1 MSEFVPVVA
10 ASELPPG
17 SGMEATIEGQV
28 VALFNVGGEFRAI
41 GNRCVHRG
49 GPLGQGMLEGG
60 VVLCPWHAWGYDTQ
74 TGVSTVNP
82 EFKVPCYEVKVEA
95 GQVWVKLG

>member
-1 MSEFVPVVA
+1 MSEYVPVVA
-10 ASELPPG
+10 SAELQPG
-17 SGMEATIEGQV
+17 SGMEVTVEGQA
-28 VALFNVGGEFRAI
+28 VALFNVDGEYRAI

-60 VVLCPWHAWGYDTQ
+60 IVLCPWHAWGYDTQ

-82 EFKVPCYEVKVEA
+82 EFKVPCYAVKVEA
-95 GQVWVKLG
+95 GQVCVKVE